1 VIQVTDYVNF
11 ISMGKTLKNTV
22 NSFDAN
28 KIRDRK
34 KDVIDS
40 DNDDEQIIFSSED
53 ESEQLGVISQNK
65 NVDIQN
71 ILDKFVNIKL
81 ESMKKPK
88 EIKKDVEVKQ
98 ICENINSVS
107 DSIFKEKKQLNENS
121 GKPNKVKTKDEVR
134 QESKVE
140 KNESPLPFLLR
151 MKQFNKN
158 ASIYKN

>member
-1 VIQVTDYVNF
+1 
-11 ISMGKTLKNTV
+11 MGKTLKNTV